1 MLALCWHL
9 LTTVKNNYSYEK
21 HIYKYGFYFVGGNNS
36 CEYFKMLFQ
45 SAKETISFKDSLHSF
60 STWTN
65 YETPHDQAL
74 MLVAACQDFLTLS
87 GVDKSVPILLQFQA
101 WTRQYS
107 DAANKWQCKKKKV
120 FRTNLQHGSFR
131 DNDEWIECRVSG
143 YSCGFGSVFRLDSV
157 IYELKGNSLVQSVLV
172 AGLISVVMSW
182 FSHFWSFSGLAL
194 ARSRSRYIW
203 RCCCFGD
210 HLLLFLPLSWKS
222 LLSGQLCLCS
232 WTTWQDYFNTPPPQT
247 QEEAGDSFLGFSIA
261 LFSQWKPP
269 EAVPFVWSWEL
280 ICSLSS

>member
-1 MLALCWHL
+1 
-9 LTTVKNNYSYEK
+9 
-21 HIYKYGFYFVGGNNS
+21 
-36 CEYFKMLFQ
+36 
-45 SAKETISFKDSLHSF
+45 
-60 STWTN
+60 
-65 YETPHDQAL
+65 

-107 DAANKWQCKKKKV
+107 GAANKWQCKKKKV

-182 FSHFWSFSGLAL
+182 FSHF
-194 ARSRSRYIW
+194 
-203 RCCCFGD
+203 
-210 HLLLFLPLSWKS
+210 
-222 LLSGQLCLCS
+222 
-232 WTTWQDYFNTPPPQT
+232 
-247 QEEAGDSFLGFSIA
+247 
-261 LFSQWKPP
+261 
-269 EAVPFVWSWEL
+269 
-280 ICSLSS
+280 

>member
-1 MLALCWHL
+1 
-9 LTTVKNNYSYEK
+9 
-21 HIYKYGFYFVGGNNS
+21 
-36 CEYFKMLFQ
+36 MLFQ

-107 DAANKWQCKKKKV
+107 GAANKWQCKKKKV

-182 FSHFWSFSGLAL
+182 FSHF
-194 ARSRSRYIW
+194 
-203 RCCCFGD
+203 
-210 HLLLFLPLSWKS
+210 
-222 LLSGQLCLCS
+222 
-232 WTTWQDYFNTPPPQT
+232 
-247 QEEAGDSFLGFSIA
+247 
-261 LFSQWKPP
+261 
-269 EAVPFVWSWEL
+269 
-280 ICSLSS
+280 